1 MSTIPGLRYQPHSRG
16 NKPFVILKDKPS
28 KPRPFYLPKTDETGH
43 QGHGQT
49 YKKNRAFTRNGKL
62 YQDQIATLDIPEDEE
77 EIEENEKEGGKKPE
91 KGEERNQSEYSG
103 DTNSSNTPRM
113 VTTIGL
119 WSKEQDD
126 VNNEQVLSYTLPS
139 VAVDVTSL
147 EQPDSESLSSSR
159 ASRVVFT
166 RNRADDEPVY
176 ATVIKDPMESRLSI
190 PDDQEENTDN
200 DTFVSGSFIRTPDS
214 EAQQF
219 SEQEKQPSGTTPNP
233 GLQNIENLL
242 TSDEDIGIVE
252 GLRDQN
258 QHPFPS
264 IHKLSEETGEKENS
278 NQLRKRIGRGPVLV
292 NKQSGAYLDK
302 TADRYS
308 DDDNSQT
315 YDYDDNNTAKGIHV
329 YPTVNV
335 QEVVVKEKS
344 HSHSVP
350 TLILYHTDTDSGV
363 RLRSDVT
370 QRRNIEYS
378 NPALVMPFQRD
389 SPDLAHDLL
398 NRRSKSKQD
407 KHPGTEFVPKQSSM
421 YKVPQIKETQSMEE
435 ASMDSRSE
443 RETDDENTKS
453 TEDED
458 DNNSANDSGN
468 QEGVREY
475 YHGNR
480 GFHDS
485 ILNPPLTVARIP
497 NHLNE
502 DDMNL
507 NRRPS
512 YMLGKLVNG
521 KYDIYLFINLL
532 YCYFLGGA

>member
-28 KPRPFYLPKTDETGH
+28 KPRPFYLPKTDESGH

-77 EIEENEKEGGKKPE
+77 EEEERGGGIGGGKKPE
-91 KGEERNQSEYSG
+91 KSEETNQSEYSG

-126 VNNEQVLSYTLPS
+126 VNNEQILSYTLPS

-166 RNRADDEPVY
+166 RNRSHDEPVY
-176 ATVIKDPMESRLSI
+176 STVIKDPMESRLSI
-190 PDDQEENTDN
+190 PDDQEEYTDN
-200 DTFVSGSFIRTPDS
+200 DTFVSGSFIKTPES

-219 SEQEKQPSGTTPNP
+219 TEQEKKQSTTPNP

-242 TSDEDIGIVE
+242 TSDEEIGIVE
-252 GLRDQN
+252 GLRHQN
-258 QHPFPS
+258 QHPFPP

-278 NQLRKRIGRGPVLV
+278 TQLRKRAGRGPVLV
-292 NKQSGAYLDK
+292 NKQSGAYLGK
-302 TADRYS
+302 TWDRYS
-308 DDDNSQT
+308 DDDNSQA
-315 YDYDDNNTAKGIHV
+315 YDYDDNNTAKGRHA
-329 YPTVNV
+329 YPAVNA
-335 QEVVVKEKS
+335 QEVVIKEKS

-370 QRRNIEYS
+370 QRRNIEHS
-378 NPALVMPFQRD
+378 NPALSMPFQRD
-389 SPDLAHDLL
+389 SPDLAHELL

-407 KHPGTEFVPKQSSM
+407 KYPGTDFVPNRSSA
-421 YKVPQIKETQSMEE
+421 YRVPQSKETQNMET
-435 ASMDSRSE
+435 SMDSRSE

-458 DNNSANDSGN
+458 ENSGANDGGGD
-468 QEGVREY
+468 QDGVREY

-502 DDMNL
+502 DDVHL
-507 NRRPS
+507 DRRPLAT
-512 YMLGKLVNG
+512 YLVSR
-521 KYDIYLFINLL
+521 
-532 YCYFLGGA
+532 

>member
-1 MSTIPGLRYQPHSRG
+1 MVKRTKWREQ
-16 NKPFVILKDKPS
+16 
-28 KPRPFYLPKTDETGH
+28 
-43 QGHGQT
+43 
-49 YKKNRAFTRNGKL
+49 RAG
-62 YQDQIATLDIPEDEE
+62 
-77 EIEENEKEGGKKPE
+77 
-91 KGEERNQSEYSG
+91 
-103 DTNSSNTPRM
+103 
-113 VTTIGL
+113 
-119 WSKEQDD
+119 
-126 VNNEQVLSYTLPS
+126 LSYTLPY
-139 VAVDVTSL
+139 VPVDVTSL
-147 EQPDSESLSSSR
+147 EQPDSESLSSSK

-176 ATVIKDPMESRLSI
+176 STVIKDPMESRLSI
-190 PDDQEENTDN
+190 PDDQEDNTDN

-233 GLQNIENLL
+233 GLQNIENLP

-258 QHPFPS
+258 QDPFPT

-292 NKQSGAYLDK
+292 NKQSGAYLGKMWDK
-302 TADRYS
+302 YS

-315 YDYDDNNTAKGIHV
+315 YDYDENNAAKGIHV

-335 QEVVVKEKS
+335 QEVVIKEKS

-350 TLILYHTDTDSGV
+350 TLMLYHTETDSGV

-378 NPALVMPFQRD
+378 NPALAMPFQRD
-389 SPDLAHDLL
+389 SPDLAHELL

-421 YKVPQIKETQSMEE
+421 YKVPQIKETRSME

-443 RETDDENTKS
+443 RESDENTKS

-458 DNNSANDSGN
+458 GNNSANDSGN

-475 YHGNR
+475 YHGNG

-485 ILNPPLTVARIP
+485 ILNPPLTIARIP

-502 DDMNL
+502 DGVDL
-507 NRRPS
+507 DRRPS

-521 KYDIYLFINLL
+521 KHDIFFINLL